1 MKISCLSNLISNQT
15 FTATLRFND
24 DLTLID
30 DDDEEDEES
39 EEDEMDES
47 GLLDSSQTV
56 SFTLDPQTQSM
67 LTGDD
72 GQVVVFEVV
81 QMPGEEGGEEGQT
94 FEAVETPKRGFVG
107 KSRSKAVRTAVLS
120 QSNGNSTSGD
130 NNIIIQLQ
138 TEDDEAANTITGTI
152 IDESDFEPTRRGT
165 KSGSSVPPPVGSE
178 DASDAR
184 DKLQKQ
190 RDLAQCFGFKDDD
203 EEDEA
208 ILSLPASAAQ

>member
-1 MKISCLSNLISNQT
+1 M
-15 FTATLRFND
+15 
-24 DLTLID
+24 TLID
-30 DDDEEDEES
+30 DDEEEE
-39 EEDEMDES
+39 EETDEDEMDES
-47 GLLDSSQTV
+47 GLMDGSQTV

-81 QMPGEEGGEEGQT
+81 QMPGEDGGEEGQT
-94 FEAVETPKRGFVG
+94 FEAVETPKRGYAG
-107 KSRSKAVRTAVLS
+107 KNRSKAVRTAVLS

-138 TEDDEAANTITGTI
+138 TEDDEAANTITGSI
-152 IDESDFEPTRRGT
+152 IDDSDFEPTRRVA
-165 KSGSSVPPPVGSE
+165 KSSAASSVPAPLGVE
-178 DASDAR
+178 DVR

-203 EEDEA
+203 EEDDA

>member
-1 MKISCLSNLISNQT
+1 
-15 FTATLRFND
+15 
-24 DLTLID
+24 
-30 DDDEEDEES
+30 
-39 EEDEMDES
+39 MD
-47 GLLDSSQTV
+47 SQTV

-107 KSRSKAVRTAVLS
+107 KNRSKAVRTAVLS

-152 IDESDFEPTRRGT
+152 IDESDFEPVRRGT
-165 KSGSSVPPPVGSE
+165 KSGSLVPPPSQGAE